1 MPPGLG
7 FELARNNY
15 NNAVCARCEAVVGFS
30 WLWRLQVREGEPTRL
45 RKTPR
50 LGQPTS
56 PSSRSLSPLPRDGSA
71 SRTKGSLKRLLSLT
85 LTFSLLRPSPHC
97 SLLRIPSLSKTGM
110 HRFNM
115 FLRNSRA
122 GSSPLALPWL
132 ESPRFYPAD
141 PPSVLEM
148 VVTLPVTPIS
158 VCTPWAVTRVRMNW
172 RGGS

>member
-1 MPPGLG
+1 M
-7 FELARNNY
+7 
-15 NNAVCARCEAVVGFS
+15 VFS
-30 WLWRLQVREGEPTRL
+30 WLWRLQVREGERTRL

-71 SRTKGSLKRLLSLT
+71 SRTKGSWKLLLSLT
-85 LTFSLLRPSPHC
+85 LTCSLLRPSPHC

-132 ESPRFYPAD
+132 ESPRFCPAD

-158 VCTPWAVTRVRMNW
+158 VCTPWAVTRVRMNL